1 VISWVLL
8 VAGTVLAV
16 ELFLRLPIVATAR
29 RLLGTARKAQRTI
42 RSPRVSDHWKE
53 KVLLA
58 YAGRLFVSSLVVC
71 GLIVLAV
78 LPFVLLAMAGAW
90 LGIDVAGRMMQATG
104 IAVSVVVAS
113 GYIMLRR
120 RPRNV

>member
-8 VAGTVLAV
+8 AAGTVLAA

-58 YAGRLFVSSLVVC
+58 YAGRLFVSSLVIC

-78 LPFVLLAMAGAW
+78 LPLVFLAMAGAW
-90 LGIDVAGRMMQATG
+90 LGIDVAGRMMQAPG

>member
-42 RSPRVSDHWKE
+42 RSTRVSDHWKE

-58 YAGRLFVSSLVVC
+58 YAGRPFVSSLLVC

-78 LPFVLLAMAGAW
+78 LPLLLLAMTGAW